1 MIPVKVW
8 KCLPQ
13 DKHER
18 IMIILQVK
26 TTEYS
31 LFPNTLRVSPHES
44 LSSRFTNFFF
54 ISNQNQLH
62 TIHI

>member
-18 IMIILQVK
+18 VTIILQVK
-26 TTEYS
+26 TSEYS
-31 LFPNTLRVSPHES
+31 LFRNTLHVSPHKS
-44 LSSRFTNFFF
+44 LSSRFTN
-54 ISNQNQLH
+54 LR
-62 TIHI
+62 